1 MGTETIVVAL
11 FIGGV
16 LTLGVGLWASVR
28 CLQAYD
34 RVSQAV
40 WVALQRSDDLQAKR
54 DNRLADSIRQLEA
67 AYTRAIAHA
76 TGQAETTG
84 QIGDPPVRKSFIE
97 QFMERE
103 EKRDNGR
110 ARSQRTV
117 PDEIE

>member
-1 MGTETIVVAL
+1 MTYLIIAL
-11 FIGGV
+11 FVGGI

-28 CLQAYD
+28 SLQAYD

-54 DNRLADSIRQLEA
+54 DNRLAESIRQLEA
-67 AYTRAIAHA
+67 AYSRAIAHA
-76 TGQAETTG
+76 QGQPDTGG
-84 QIGDPPVRKSFIE
+84 VIGDPPPRKSFIE

-103 EKRDNGR
+103 ERGNGKTR
-110 ARSQRTV
+110 RTERTV